1 MKVAMTHKEAG
12 MTLLEAT
19 LAKIKP
25 VDEAL
30 LAKAQ
35 AKLDNKTKPQGS
47 LGRLEEVARRFAAIT
62 EDLSPDT
69 AKKVIFTFAGDHG
82 IVEEGVSLFPK
93 EVTPQMVLN
102 FLRGGAGV
110 NVLARHS
117 GAEVRVVDVGVDYDF
132 EPAPGLIIKKV
143 AKGTRNFAKGPAMT
157 AAEAVAAVEVG
168 IALAEEAKKEGVAM
182 VGTGE
187 MGIGNTSPSS
197 AIIAAIA
204 GCTVREVTH
213 RGTGIGDAALEN
225 KIRVIQAGLDLN
237 RPDPKDPMDVLTK
250 VGGLEIA
257 GIAGLVLGAAANRL
271 PVVVDGFI
279 STAGALI
286 ASEMHPSVR
295 DYIFTAHTSV
305 EIGHQMMMERIGVKP
320 LLDLQFRLG
329 EGTGAA
335 LAMGLIEAGVKVLK
349 EMATFEEAGVAS
361 S

>member
-1 MKVAMTHKEAG
+1 

-19 LAKIKP
+19 LAKIQP

-69 AKKVIFTFAGDHG
+69 TKKVIFTFAGDHG

-132 EPAPGLIIKKV
+132 EPAPGLIIRKV

-157 AAEAVAAVEVG
+157 AEEAVAAVEVG
-168 IALAEEAKKEGVAM
+168 IALADEAKKEGVAM

-213 RGTGIGDAALEN
+213 RGTGIGDEALEN

-237 RPDPKDPMDVLTK
+237 RPDPKDPLDVLTK

-257 GIAGLVLGAAANRL
+257 GIAGLVLGAAANRI

>member
-19 LAKIKP
+19 LAKIQP

-69 AKKVIFTFAGDHG
+69 TKKVIFTFAGDHG

-132 EPAPGLIIKKV
+132 EPAPGLIIRKV

-157 AAEAVAAVEVG
+157 AEEAVAAVEVG
-168 IALAEEAKKEGVAM
+168 IALADEAKKEGVAM

-213 RGTGIGDAALEN
+213 RGTGIGDEALEN

-237 RPDPKDPMDVLTK
+237 RPDPKDPLDVLTK

-257 GIAGLVLGAAANRL
+257 GIAGLVLGAAANRI

>member
-1 MKVAMTHKEAG
+1 MQ
-12 MTLLEAT
+12 LLETT
-19 LAKIKP
+19 LAKIQP

-35 AKLDNKTKPQGS
+35 AKLDNKTKPLGS
-47 LGRLEEVARRFAAIT
+47 LGRLEEVGRRFAAIT
-62 EDLSPDT
+62 GDLAPDT

-132 EPAPGLIIKKV
+132 EPAPGLIIRKV
-143 AKGTRNFAKGPAMT
+143 AKGTRNFAKGSAMT
-157 AAEAVAAVEVG
+157 REEAVAAIEVG
-168 IALAEEAKKEGVAM
+168 IALADEAKKEGITM

-213 RGTGIGDAALEN
+213 RGTGIGDEALEK
-225 KIRVIQAGLDLN
+225 KIKVIQAGLDLN
-237 RPDPKDPMDVLTK
+237 RPEPQDPLDVLTK

-257 GIAGLVLGAAANRL
+257 GIAGLVLGAAANRI

-305 EIGHQMMMERIGVKP
+305 EIGHQMMLERIGVKP
-320 LLDLQFRLG
+320 LLDLQLRLG

-335 LAMGLIEAGVKVLK
+335 LAMGLIEAGVKILK

-361 S
+361 A

>member
-1 MKVAMTHKEAG
+1 

-19 LAKIKP
+19 LAKIQP

-132 EPAPGLIIKKV
+132 EPAPGLIIRKV

-157 AAEAVAAVEVG
+157 TEEAVAAVEVG

-213 RGTGIGDAALEN
+213 RGTGIGDEALEN
-225 KIRVIQAGLDLN
+225 KIRAIQAGLDLN
-237 RPDPKDPMDVLTK
+237 RPDPQNPLDVLTK